1 MNALV
6 GHKAKLN
13 IALLWRR
20 CDAAA
25 HDGSGQ
31 DGADLSR
38 ALASGHLGGRCKFEG
53 WHDGSEEW
61 ETSAMMR
68 GIW

>member
-1 MNALV
+1 MNALL

-13 IALLWRR
+13 ISLLWRR
-20 CDAAA
+20 RDAAA

-31 DGADLSR
+31 DGADFSR
-38 ALASGHLGGRCKFEG
+38 ALAGGHLGGWCKFEG
-53 WHDGSEEW
+53 RHDGSGEW

-68 GIW
+68 GIG